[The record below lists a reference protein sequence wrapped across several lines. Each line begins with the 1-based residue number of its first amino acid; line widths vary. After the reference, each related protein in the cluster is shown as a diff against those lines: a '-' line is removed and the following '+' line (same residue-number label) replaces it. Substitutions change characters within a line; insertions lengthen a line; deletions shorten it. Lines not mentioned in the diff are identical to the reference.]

1 VSWSGRLGIALARFF
16 YKDAEGMTDNLDDF
30 TTLLDNV
37 EEMANPR
44 RGDLLH
50 GHILAIDTEGLIV
63 DLGLKRDGIVPCTD
77 LDKLA
82 ADDAAPNVGDEV
94 AVMVIDPLDRDGNL
108 IVSISQAREST
119 DWIRANRLMD
129 QQTILELK
137 PNGYNRGGLIVP
149 FGRLRAFV
157 PASHLSELPKGLDE
171 ASRSIHLERMV
182 GRKMPFKVIEVDP
195 RRRRL
200 VLSERKAVRQWRQ
213 DRKTEMIGKLEEGE
227 IRSGRVTS
235 LREFG
240 AFVDIGGADG
250 LVHISELSWNRV
262 DDPSEIVKIGQEIEI
277 QVIRLDREA
286 NRIGLSLK
294 RLQPSPWEAAVGK
307 IEAGQEHDGIVS
319 HIAASGVYI
328 LVGDGPE
335 GLLQVDDETPMLSV
349 GQQVRIRVSDFD
361 PERER
366 LDIELVADAL
376 ETTLEDEEIIS

>member
-1 VSWSGRLGIALARFF
+1 VSWSGRLEIALARFF
-16 YKDAEGMTDNLDDF
+16 CKDAEGMIDSLDDF

-50 GHILAIDTEGLIV
+50 GHVLAIDPEGLIV

-77 LDKLA
+77 LETLSSEDVS
-82 ADDAAPNVGDEV
+82 PGVGDEV
-94 AVMVIDPLDRDGNL
+94 AVMVIEPLDRDGNL

-119 DWIRANRLMD
+119 DWLRANRLLE
-129 QQTILELK
+129 QEKILELE
-137 PNGYNRGGLIVP
+137 PSGYNRGGLIVP

-171 ASRSIHLERMV
+171 ANRTEYLDRMV
-182 GRKMPFKVIEVDP
+182 GRKMPFRVIEVDP

-213 DRKTEMIGKLEEGE
+213 ERKTEMINQLEEGE
-227 IRSGRVTS
+227 VRSGRVTS

-250 LVHISELSWNRV
+250 LIHISELSWNRI
-262 DDPSEIVKIGQEIEI
+262 DDPGEIVKVGEDIEI
-277 QVIRLDREA
+277 QVIRLDRDA

-294 RLQPSPWEAAVGK
+294 RLQPSPWDAAVGK
-307 IEAGQEHDGIVS
+307 IKSEKEYDGVVS
-319 HIAASGVYI
+319 HIGSSGVYVI
-328 LVGDGPE
+328 VDKGPE
-335 GLLQVDDETPMLSV
+335 GLIHSNDDMPVLTV
-349 GQQVRIRVSDFD
+349 GQNVRVRVSDFS
-361 PERER
+361 PEHER
-366 LDIELVADAL
+366 LDLDLIE
-376 ETTLEDEEIIS
+376 EDE

>member
-1 VSWSGRLGIALARFF
+1 MSWSGRLEIALARFF

-63 DLGLKRDGIVPCTD
+63 DLGLKRDGIVPCMD
-77 LDKLA
+77 LDKLS
-82 ADDAAPNVGDEV
+82 ADDTAPDVGDEV

-108 IVSISQAREST
+108 IVSISQARESA
-119 DWIRANRLMD
+119 DWIKANRLMD
-129 QQTILELK
+129 QEIIMELE
-137 PNGYNRGGLIVP
+137 PSGYNRGGLIVP

-171 ASRSIHLERMV
+171 ANRAVHLECMV
-182 GRKMPFKVIEVDP
+182 GRRMPFKVIEVDP

-213 DRKTEMIGKLEEGE
+213 ERKTEMINKLEEGE

-250 LVHISELSWNRV
+250 LIHISELSWKRV
-262 DDPSEIVKIGQEIEI
+262 DDPSEIVRIGQEIEI
-277 QVIRLDREA
+277 QVIRLDHEA

-307 IEAGQEHDGIVS
+307 IEAGQELDGIVS

-328 LVGDGPE
+328 IVEAGPE
-335 GLLQVDDETPMLSV
+335 GLLQGDDDRPVLSV
-349 GQQVRIRVSDFD
+349 GQEVRVRVSEFN

-366 LDIELVADAL
+366 LDLELVVEELA
-376 ETTLEDEEIIS
+376 TTLEDEE

>member
-1 VSWSGRLGIALARFF
+1 
-16 YKDAEGMTDNLDDF
+16 MTDNLDDF

-37 EEMANPR
+37 EEMADPQ

-63 DLGLKRDGIVPCTD
+63 DLGLKRDGIVPCMD
-77 LDKLA
+77 LEKLTS
-82 ADDAAPNVGDEV
+82 DDVPPSVGDEV
-94 AVMVIDPLDRDGNL
+94 AVMVIDPVDRDGNL
-108 IVSISQAREST
+108 IVSISQARESA
-119 DWIRANRLMD
+119 DWLRANHLLK
-129 QQTILELK
+129 QQIILELE
-137 PNGYNRGGLIVP
+137 PSGYNRGGLIVP

-171 ASRSIHLERMV
+171 ANRTDYLERMV

-213 DRKTEMIGKLEEGE
+213 ERKTEMIGQLQEGE

-250 LVHISELSWNRV
+250 LIHISELSWNRI
-262 DDPSEIVKIGQEIEI
+262 DDPSEIVNVGEEIKIK
-277 QVIRLDREA
+277 VIRLDRDA

-294 RLQPSPWEAAVGK
+294 RLQPSPWEAAVDK
-307 IEAGQEHDGIVS
+307 IEANQEHGGVVS
-319 HIAASGVYI
+319 HIGASGVYV
-328 LVGDGPE
+328 LVDGGPE
-335 GLLQVDDETPMLSV
+335 GLLRSDEDLPIFTV
-349 GQQVRIRVSDFD
+349 GQKVRVRVSDFD

-366 LDIELVADAL
+366 LDL
-376 ETTLEDEEIIS
+376 EIIDDGL